1 MNSAVWSIYKF
12 TLCSL
17 TIKQDINTSK
27 VSKKRKLSRC
37 DSEFDVLLVSEDF
50 VLEGNTPWSLPIS
63 AKHWGKIT
71 SAEKSPLMT
80 KSIPTSRH
88 GRKRLE
94 RHRLAC
100 KNSVTPVFNTLNS
113 SFLYLVSILVVLLLW
128 WLDQQVC
135 KCEWANYLGGEVFDS
150 SICFSFIHSALYTD
164 CVWAPRVLQTRP
176 LFQWLV

>member
-1 MNSAVWSIYKF
+1 MIQSLMFCWYLR
-12 TLCSL
+12 TLFWRGIL
-17 TIKQDINTSK
+17 LDPFPYQ
-27 VSKKRKLSRC
+27 LSTEEK
-37 DSEFDVLLVSEDF
+37 S
-50 VLEGNTPWSLPIS
+50 
-63 AKHWGKIT
+63 

-88 GRKRLE
+88 GRERLE